1 MGASNSTSPIQNSA
15 SSPTSP
21 DLNDTKISV
30 EQTPKPRKFFKSRNS
45 GGAAEI
51 HQQIALQQQM
61 AIQQQNQA
69 HNNHIPNPSSSDEQ
83 SQSPQKQAKVKK
95 GSPKKEKK
103 AKIEK
108 PKVEKPPKI
117 KKEKPPKIVKV
128 RKQTTTETVTSE
140 ADKSSSPSKRS
151 RSAIEPS
158 RSSNRARGKINYNED
173 VGEEEFIMRTEKRIA
188 PRLLL
193 KQQQEKLAQ
202 EAALLSTQES
212 LSTHNEELPEIE
224 SPTIHQAPSSTEAIP
239 SQSPIHP
246 PIVLRISK
254 VSTKQMFIILPYLI
268 LLFYATYVTSI
279 YVSHTNTCTVHAS
292 ISSPTQLVSLFSIIA
307 LYEGVAG
314 IKGILSL

>member
-1 MGASNSTSPIQNSA
+1 MGALNSTSPIQNSA

-51 HQQIALQQQM
+51 HQQIALQQQI
-61 AIQQQNQA
+61 AIQQHNQA

-83 SQSPQKQAKVKK
+83 SQSPQKISKVKK
-95 GSPKKEKK
+95 GLSPKKEKK
-103 AKIEK
+103 PKVEK
-108 PKVEKPPKI
+108 SKVEKPPKI
-117 KKEKPPKIVKV
+117 KKEKPPKVTKV
-128 RKQTTTETVTSE
+128 RKQTTETVTSE
-140 ADKSSSPSKRS
+140 GDKPSPSKRS
-151 RSAIEPS
+151 RSAIEAT

-193 KQQQEKLAQ
+193 KQQQEQLAQ

-212 LSTHNEELPEIE
+212 FSTQEEENPEVE
-224 SPTIHQAPSSTEAIP
+224 SPTINQAPSSTEAVP

-254 VSTKQMFIILPYLI
+254 VSRKQMFLTYLTFLRDVRNVYLFVAHQHKHIPCFNFLP
-268 LLFYATYVTSI
+268 LL
-279 YVSHTNTCTVHAS
+279 N
-292 ISSPTQLVSLFSIIA
+292 
-307 LYEGVAG
+307 
-314 IKGILSL
+314 